1 MIKNEDEYIAE
12 IKVILIGNGG
22 VGKTNLI
29 NISVGKGFNEEEKS
43 TTANSFLSKTILID
57 NKKYRL
63 NLWDTI
69 GQERLR
75 QLTKIFFKNSKIVIF
90 VYDISNKESFD
101 ALPGWLKDVEDQIGT
116 NFVKGIVANKV
127 DLYFYEQVK
136 PEEGEQYADSINAT
150 FLQTSAKTESPK
162 KFDQFLTALA
172 KKYISK
178 ENINPNGR
186 FTLTSESTKEENKH
200 NKCCK

>member
-116 NFVKGIVANKV
+116 NFVKGIVANKM
-127 DLYFYEQVK
+127 DLYFDEKVK
-136 PEEGEQYADSINAT
+136 QEEGEQYSDSINAT
-150 FLQTSAKTESPK
+150 FLQTSAKKESPK
-162 KFDQFLTALA
+162 KFDQFLAVLVEE
-172 KKYISK
+172 YISK

-186 FTLTSESTKEENKH
+186 FTLSRENNLEEKKH
-200 NKCCK
+200 KNCCN

>member
-1 MIKNEDEYIAE
+1 MKNEEEDE
-12 IKVILIGNGG
+12 IKVILLGNSG

-29 NISVGKGFNEEEKS
+29 NIAIGNEFNEEEKT
-43 TTANSFLSKTILID
+43 TTASTFAIKHLSVNSKDYI
-57 NKKYRL
+57 L

-69 GQERLR
+69 GQEKFR
-75 QLTKIFFKNSKIVIF
+75 QLTKIFFNNSKIVIF

-162 KFDQFLTALA
+162 KFDDFLAVLVEE
-172 KKYISK
+172 YISK